1 MFFRVCAILFAT
13 IFITA
18 CGSSTS
24 PSGTPE
30 AAPAG
35 ATTITMVSGSST
47 LTTTAY
53 SPNPITVSIGTT
65 VSWLNSDST
74 THTAVANGGA
84 FTSPNVAPN
93 ARFNFTFTTAGTFPY
108 HCTIHPNMV
117 GTITVQ

>member
-1 MFFRVCAILFAT
+1 MSFRVCAILFSVMCVS
-13 IFITA
+13 A

-24 PSGTPE
+24 PSSTPE

-35 ATTITMVSGSST
+35 STSITIVSGASG
-47 LTTTAY
+47 LTGTAY
-53 SPNPITVSIGTT
+53 NPNPITVSVGTT
-65 VSWLNSDST
+65 VSWLNSDSI
-74 THTAVANGGA
+74 THTSAANNGL

-93 ARFNFTFTTAGTFPY
+93 SRFNFTFTTAGTFPY